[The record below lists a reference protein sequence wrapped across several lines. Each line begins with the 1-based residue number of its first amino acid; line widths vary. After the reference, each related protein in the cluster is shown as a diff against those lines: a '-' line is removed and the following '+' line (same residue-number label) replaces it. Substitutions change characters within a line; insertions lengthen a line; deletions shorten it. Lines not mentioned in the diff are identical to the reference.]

1 MKKTMSNFFS
11 SSSTVKV
18 VRKMLGVATMLLIV
32 MVIILGVSKE
42 KNKEKERK
50 AKDVAKNNELISGQE
65 GLEQGDI
72 EQTGMTELDYHDGSY
87 FTKDDYI
94 YFGKNLYNADDLN
107 IKLDSVNLGHLYYS
121 EIDGSKIDA
130 LKINIVVQNDSSAEY
145 NVKADYFVING
156 IRVDIVNNNLDLKYN
171 YVVDRVSHGE
181 NVVLSYTIEGKDLGL
196 GPWDDICKYI
206 AADSGVWTQLGVG
219 ISVDN
224 LSDENPEVSTYTNCM
239 LNYSMIAGDRVA
251 KEMNVYS
258 KPDVVLD
265 TDDIKVSY
273 LDYEYYTDDGYYYLT
288 LLVENKTN
296 QNAEIEFFDAKVD
309 GKEYD
314 KLRNANGRYTYA
326 SKIEDYKK
334 ESVSPETKKVCRLCI
349 YHNDGKSDLGDIS
362 VGSIYN
368 GKNNEIKIKPENKL
382 IFSRVNENNSGMLC
396 YK

>member
-1 MKKTMSNFFS
+1 MKKTMSNLFS
-11 SSSTVKV
+11 GGSAIKV
-18 VRKMLGVATMLLIV
+18 VRIMLGVATMLLIV

-42 KNKEKERK
+42 KTKEKERK
-50 AKDVAKNNELISGQE
+50 AKDAAKSNELVSGQA
-65 GLEQGDI
+65 GIEQGSN
-72 EQTGMTELDYHDGSY
+72 ELTGMSELDFHDGAY

-107 IKLDSVNLGHLYYS
+107 VKLDSVNLGHLFYS
-121 EIDGSKIDA
+121 ETDGSKIDA
-130 LKINIVVQNDSSAEY
+130 LKINIVVQNDSNAEY

-156 IRVDIVNNNLDLKYN
+156 IRVDVDNDNLNLKYN
-171 YVVDRVSHGE
+171 YVVDRVNRGE
-181 NVVLSYTIEGKDLGL
+181 SVVLSYTIEGKDLGL

-206 AADSGVWTQLGVG
+206 AADTGVWTQLGVG

-224 LSDENPEVSTYTNCM
+224 LSDDNPEVSTYTDCM

-309 GKEYD
+309 GAGCD
-314 KLRNANGRYTYA
+314 KLSNANGHAAYA

-334 ESVSPETKKVCRLCI
+334 ENISPGTKKVCRMCI
-349 YHNDGKSDLGDIS
+349 YNNEGKSDLGEIS

-368 GKNNEIKIKPENKL
+368 GKNNELKIKPENKL
-382 IFSRVNENNSGMLC
+382 LFSRVNENNSGMLC

>member
-11 SSSTVKV
+11 SSSTIKV

-42 KNKEKERK
+42 KTKEKERK
-50 AKDVAKNNELISGQE
+50 EKDAAKKNELVSGQT
-65 GLEQGDI
+65 DN
-72 EQTGMTELDYHDGSY
+72 EQTCAVNLDFHDGSLD
-87 FTKDDYI
+87 FVKDDYI
-94 YFGKNLYNADDLN
+94 YFGKNLYNADALN

-156 IRVDIVNNNLDLKYN
+156 IRVDIDNNNLDLKYN

-309 GKEYD
+309 GTEYD
-314 KLRNANGRYTYA
+314 KLSNANGHSTYA
-326 SKIEDYKK
+326 SKIDDYKK
-334 ESVSPETKKVCRLCI
+334 EKISPDTKKVCRMCI
-349 YHNDGKSDLGDIS
+349 YKNEGKSNLGEVS
-362 VGSIYN
+362 VDSIYN
-368 GKNNEIKIKPENKL
+368 GRLNEIKIKPENKL
-382 IFSRVNENNSGMLC
+382 LFSRVNENNSGILC